1 VKCKGIFLKNVNLNN
16 PLLLSANADHRSVD
30 VKISLMPVLCI
41 HKFGNENQP
50 FFCFRLFS
58 LSTCVPTPTRGRSGS
73 NGLSFKSFQFKFL
86 LHFLLAHTFTHP
98 MKPNIIFCFPSSLF
112 LSVSLSL
119 SLSVSLSLCLSHSLP
134 LSLSLILSIYHP
146 SCSDAVA
153 MQIPFQ
159 SVFFISLYF
168 GLTTYSNS
176 FFFDFLPF

>member
-1 VKCKGIFLKNVNLNN
+1 
-16 PLLLSANADHRSVD
+16 
-30 VKISLMPVLCI
+30 MPVLCI

-73 NGLSFKSFQFKFL
+73 NGLSFKSFQFQFL
-86 LHFLLAHTFTHP
+86 LRFLLAHTFTHP

-112 LSVSLSL
+112 LSASLPFSLCPFISLSLSL
-119 SLSVSLSLCLSHSLP
+119 SLSVPFSRSFYH
-134 LSLSLILSIYHP
+134 IYHP

-159 SVFFISLYF
+159 SVFFISLHF

-176 FFFDFLPF
+176 FYFDFLPF

>member
-30 VKISLMPVLCI
+30 VKISLMPVLFI

-86 LHFLLAHTFTHP
+86 LRFLLAHTFTHP
-98 MKPNIIFCFPSSLF
+98 MKPNIIFCFSPSLF
-112 LSVSLSL
+112 LSVSLS
-119 SLSVSLSLCLSHSLP
+119 VPLSLCLSHSLP

-159 SVFFISLYF
+159 SVFFISLHF

-176 FFFDFLPF
+176 FHFDFLPF